1 MKLESIVC
9 SVGDGKAASTPD
21 ALPATSSKRCPQEYF
36 IFKRD
41 LCYLYLCVC
50 VCLSS
55 VRISGYICGCMYVL
69 VCVWRSVESVR
80 VPELEL
86 KIVGR
91 VVSHM
96 TRVLKTEPGSSLR
109 TENAFNH

>member
-1 MKLESIVC
+1 MCV
-9 SVGDGKAASTPD
+9 
-21 ALPATSSKRCPQEYF
+21 Y
-36 IFKRD
+36 
-41 LCYLYLCVC
+41 VC
-50 VCLSS
+50 VSPVCAHLAIYVDICMCL
-55 VRISGYICGCMYVL
+55 
-69 VCVWRSVESVR
+69 CVWRPVEGVR

-109 TENAFNH
+109 TENAFNY